1 MKLTFAFIG
10 VALFMEMDKLKP
22 KQSAFITRV
31 GGDGALRHHLL
42 DMGLT
47 PGTEITL
54 QKIAPMG
61 DPIQIEVRG
70 YELTLRLDEA
80 KKIEIENIHERKVVA
95 DSKPQRHKSIPH
107 PRVGELGEAN
117 DYHIHDE
124 SKALPKDSKLTFAL
138 AGNQNCGKTTLFNQ
152 LTGANQHVGN
162 FPGVTVDRKDGTI
175 KNHPEATVTDLPGIY
190 SLSPYS
196 SEEIVT
202 RDFLIKDKP
211 SGIINIVDASNLERN
226 LCLTMQLMELGI
238 PMVLALN
245 MMDEVRENGGSIRVN
260 ELEQILGIPVIPI
273 SAVKNEGIDELVSHA
288 LHVARFM
295 EKPGRIDFCTDSV
308 DKKDPVGAVHRC
320 IHAVVHMIEPE
331 AKQSGLPLR
340 FAATKLIENDVPIEK
355 LLNLTDD
362 KKQAFEHIVSVM
374 EDETGLDRE
383 AAISNMRFSFIE
395 KMCQKTVVRPH
406 ESKEHKRS
414 MKIDRLLTG
423 RYTAIPCFIAI
434 MALIF
439 VMTFN
444 LVGAWLSD
452 LMSLGVDSV
461 ISLIDNALTA
471 VQINPVVHSLVV
483 DGICNGVGS
492 VISFLPTIVTLF
504 FFLSILEDTG
514 YMARVAFV
522 MDKLLRKIGLSGRS
536 FVPMLIGFGCSVP
549 AIMSTRTLSSERDRK
564 MTILLTPFMSCSAK
578 LPIYSLII
586 SVFFPRQYQAL
597 VMVGLYIFGII
608 CAIIYALILKSTK
621 FKGEPVPFVMELPN
635 YRLPSAKSV
644 VHLIWEKA
652 KGFIEKAFTIIFVAS
667 IIIWFLQTFDAR
679 FNVAESPEQS
689 LLAMIGSLVAP
700 IFAPLGFGDWRVS
713 TALIT
718 GFTAKESVV
727 STLTVLMGGD
737 AKLVSTLFTPFTAA
751 VFLIFTLLYTPCV
764 AAIATVKREMGGT
777 KAAVAT
783 VIIQCAIAWCVAF
796 LIHAVGLAFGLA

>member
-1 MKLTFAFIG
+1 
-10 VALFMEMDKLKP
+10 MEMDKLKP
-22 KQSAFITRV
+22 KQSAFITKV

-578 LPIYSLII
+578 LPIYTLII

-667 IIIWFLQTFDAR
+667 IIIWFLQTFDAK

-727 STLTVLMGGD
+727 STLTVLMGGN
-737 AKLVSTLFTPFTAA
+737 AELVSTLFTPFTAA
-751 VFLIFTLLYTPCV
+751 VFLVFTLLYTPCV

>member
-1 MKLTFAFIG
+1 
-10 VALFMEMDKLKP
+10 MEMDKLKP

-175 KNHPEATVTDLPGIY
+175 KNHHEATVTDLPGIY

-578 LPIYSLII
+578 LPIYTLII

-737 AKLVSTLFTPFTAA
+737 AELVSTLFTPFTAA
-751 VFLIFTLLYTPCV
+751 VFLVFTLLYTPCV
-764 AAIATVKREMGGT
+764 AAIATVKREMGST

>member
-1 MKLTFAFIG
+1 
-10 VALFMEMDKLKP
+10 MEMDKLKP

-61 DPIQIEVRG
+61 DPIQTEVRG

-439 VMTFN
+439 VMTFS

-578 LPIYSLII
+578 LPIYTLII

-737 AKLVSTLFTPFTAA
+737 AELVSTLFTPFTAT
-751 VFLIFTLLYTPCV
+751 VFLVFTLLYTPCV

>member
-1 MKLTFAFIG
+1 
-10 VALFMEMDKLKP
+10 MEMDKLKP

-175 KNHPEATVTDLPGIY
+175 KNHPKATVTDLPGIY

-362 KKQAFEHIVSVM
+362 KKQAFEQIVSVM

-578 LPIYSLII
+578 LPIYTLII

-737 AKLVSTLFTPFTAA
+737 AELVSTLFTPFTAA
-751 VFLIFTLLYTPCV
+751 VFLVFTLLYTPCV

>member
-1 MKLTFAFIG
+1 
-10 VALFMEMDKLKP
+10 MDKLKP

-737 AKLVSTLFTPFTAA
+737 AELVSTLFTPFTAA
-751 VFLIFTLLYTPCV
+751 VFLVFTLLYTPCV

>member
-1 MKLTFAFIG
+1 
-10 VALFMEMDKLKP
+10 MEMDKLKP

-444 LVGAWLSD
+444 FVGAWLSD

-727 STLTVLMGGD
+727 STLTVLMGGN
-737 AKLVSTLFTPFTAA
+737 AELVSTLFTPFTAA
-751 VFLIFTLLYTPCV
+751 VFLVFTLLYTPCV

>member
-1 MKLTFAFIG
+1 
-10 VALFMEMDKLKP
+10 MEMDKLKP

-295 EKPGRIDFCTDSV
+295 EKPGRIDFCTDSI

-355 LLNLTDD
+355 LLNLTND

-461 ISLIDNALTA
+461 ISFIDNALTA

-667 IIIWFLQTFDAR
+667 IIIWFLQTFDAK

-737 AKLVSTLFTPFTAA
+737 AELVSTLFTPFTAA

>member
-1 MKLTFAFIG
+1 
-10 VALFMEMDKLKP
+10 MEMDKLKP

-61 DPIQIEVRG
+61 EPIQMEVRG
-70 YELTLRLDEA
+70 YELTLRLAEG
-80 KKIEIENIHERKVVA
+80 KKSEIENIHERKVVA

-211 SGIINIVDASNLERN
+211 SGIINIVDAANLERN

-578 LPIYSLII
+578 LPIYTLII

-737 AKLVSTLFTPFTAA
+737 AELVSTLFTPFTAA
-751 VFLIFTLLYTPCV
+751 VFLVFTLLYTPCV